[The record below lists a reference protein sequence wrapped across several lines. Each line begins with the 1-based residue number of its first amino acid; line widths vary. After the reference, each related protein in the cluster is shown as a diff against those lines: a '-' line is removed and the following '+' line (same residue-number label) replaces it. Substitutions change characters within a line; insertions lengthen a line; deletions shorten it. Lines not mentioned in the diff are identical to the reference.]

1 MYIHICRHTHVC
13 AYVEREKGSKRREEK
28 KKKQKVIYQNV
39 PKRKVRFRVILV
51 LLFAYLILTYF

>member
-28 KKKQKVIYQNV
+28 KEAEGYISKCSQAESKV
-39 PKRKVRFRVILV
+39 
-51 LLFAYLILTYF
+51 

>member
-1 MYIHICRHTHVC
+1 MYIHICRHTHTC
-13 AYVEREKGSKRREEK
+13 AYVEREKGSKRRK